1 MVDFSRKL
9 KNKQKEIETNPKD
22 IYVSLDRQSEKS
34 GPLRPSQ
41 VRVLSDWY
49 KNRLSNKDI
58 ILKLNTGAGKT
69 LVGLLMLESRRR
81 LRKKNNYG
89 IEVFLCNDRNLI
101 DQTINQAKLFGI
113 QLMKINDS
121 NEIPDE
127 VINGE
132 RILVTSVQKVFN
144 GKSIFQRDDSPEV
157 DTMVI
162 DDAHA
167 SAEII
172 KQSSTLTIKKSNDNQ
187 LYTDIF
193 NLVSEGIRQQGEG
206 RFEDLTNYKEQAG
219 IVQPFLP
226 VPYWTWIDKSDAVTK
241 LISQR
246 AESSSSIKFVWP
258 LIRDMLK
265 LCNCIVSP
273 KSIEITPI
281 KYPIDFYKAFTN
293 AHQRIFMSATTASDS
308 VLVNALDINKEA
320 VEHPLFDPEEKWSG
334 EKMVI
339 LPSVISDKLSRGA
352 IVSIFGSSRDSK
364 FGITVITPGHYRTHD
379 WQEYGSIVGNSDSLP
394 KELLKFSHG
403 TFNQPLVLANRYD
416 GIDLPDNQTR
426 ILIIDSLPNSSS
438 LYDKYIDS
446 VIPDGSETI
455 LRKAQKVEQGMGR
468 SVRAD
473 TDYSVILLIGTDL
486 IKFVR
491 NPKNQ
496 KYFSAQTLQQIEL
509 GIDISKDAHNDV
521 HSSNENGESLDSVK
535 SSLFELI
542 SQSLNRDS
550 NWKTYYQEQMK
561 MIDYS
566 PNSND
571 SLQMIL
577 DKNQI
582 MKTATNQLSDLRE
595 LETMIQSF
603 VDKYDISDEE
613 AGWYFQLLAHI
624 MYFRLSKTDAKKFQ
638 ILAYKKNMRLLLP
651 PNLNPVRKIDSK
663 IATKRIENI
672 IKQIKSYQR
681 YENFINVIDDI
692 SNSLSFGTRREI
704 FESNMDELG
713 KILGF
718 VTDRP
723 DEYYKEGPDNLW
735 AVKDNLYFVI
745 EDKSEVKESR
755 EKIHKTET
763 GQMNNSIAWFHDNYA
778 NSQCQALLVIPTLYT
793 DKAGGFNADVR
804 IIRKGS
810 LRKLSKNILAF
821 AKEFE
826 RLDFNSLSTDQ
837 VLMFINNNQLQVD
850 TFVNNYSEK
859 SK

>member
-9 KNKQKEIETNPKD
+9 KNKQKEIETNPIA
-22 IYVSLDRQSEKS
+22 IYESLDRQTEKV
-34 GPLRPSQ
+34 GPLRRSQ
-41 VRVLSDWY
+41 KRVLNDWY
-49 KNRLSNKDI
+49 EHRLSDKDI

-81 LRKKNNYG
+81 LRKEDNYG
-89 IEVFLCNDRNLI
+89 IEVFLCNDSNLI
-101 DQTINQAKLFGI
+101 GQTIKQAKLFGI
-113 QLMKINDS
+113 EPTQINNS

-132 RILVTSVQKVFN
+132 KILVTSVQKVFN
-144 GKSIFQRDDSPEV
+144 GKSIFQRADSPEV

-172 KQSSTLTIKKSNDNQ
+172 KQSSTLTIEKSIDTQ

-206 RFEDLTNYKEQAG
+206 RFEDLTNYNEKSG
-219 IVQPFLP
+219 TDQPFLP
-226 VPYWTWIDKSDAVTK
+226 VPYWTWIDKSDAITK

-246 AESSSSIKFVWP
+246 AESSSNIKFVWP
-258 LIRDMLK
+258 LIRDMLP
-265 LCNCIVSP
+265 LCNCIVSS
-273 KSIEITPI
+273 KSIEVTPI
-281 KYPIDFYKAFTN
+281 KYPIDFYTTFTN

-308 VLVNALDINKEA
+308 VLVNDLDINKKA

-339 LPSVISDKLSRGA
+339 LPSVISDNLNRSY
-352 IVSIFGSSRDSK
+352 IVQFFGSTLSSK
-364 FGITVITPGHYRTHD
+364 FGITVITPGYYRTHD
-379 WQEYGSIVGNSDSLP
+379 WEKYGSIIGNPDSLTP
-394 KELLKFSHG
+394 KLSEFSRG
-403 TFNQPLVLANRYD
+403 TFNQPLVLVNRYD

-446 VIPDGSETI
+446 MIPGGSETI
-455 LRKAQKVEQGMGR
+455 LRKAQKIEQGMGR

-473 TDYSVILLIGTDL
+473 TDYSVILLIGSDL

-496 KYFSAQTLQQIEL
+496 KYFSAQTLQQIQL
-509 GIDISKDAHNDV
+509 GIDISKDAHNETL
-521 HSSNENGESLDSVK
+521 SSNENVEDLDSAK
-535 SSLFELI
+535 KALSELI
-542 SQSLNRDS
+542 FQSLGRNS
-550 NWKTYYQEQMK
+550 NWKEYYQEQMG

-571 SLQMIL
+571 SLPMIVA
-577 DKNQI
+577 KSQI
-582 MKTATNQLSDLRE
+582 IKKATDRLSDLKK
-595 LETMIQSF
+595 LENTIQSF
-603 VDKYDISDEE
+603 VDEYVTTDEE

-624 MYFRLSKTDAKKFQ
+624 MYFRSLKTSAKKFQ
-638 ILAYKKNMRLLLP
+638 TVAYRRNMHLLLP
-651 PNLNPVRKIDSK
+651 QNVNLVKKIDSK

-672 IKQIKSYQR
+672 INQIRSYQTF
-681 YENFINVIDDI
+681 ENFFNVVEDI
-692 SNSLSFGTRREI
+692 SNNLSFGTRREI

-718 VTDRP
+718 GTDRP
-723 DEYYKEGPDNLW
+723 DEYYKKGPDNLW

-745 EDKSEVKESR
+745 EDKSEVQESR
-755 EKIHKTET
+755 KKIHKTET
-763 GQMNNSIAWFHDNYA
+763 GQMNNSIAWFQDNYA
-778 NSQCQALLVIPTLYT
+778 NSQFQALLVIPTLYT
-793 DKAGGFNADVR
+793 DEAGGFNADVK
-804 IIRKGS
+804 IMRKGS
-810 LRKLSKNILAF
+810 LRKLSRNIIAF

-826 RLDFNSLSTDQ
+826 HLDFNSLSTSQ
-837 VLMFINNNQLQVD
+837 VLEFINNNQLQVD